1 MCGLTVHHTFELP
14 FIAFVSEQPLGKFP
28 LNVTLRMVDKEN

>member
-1 MCGLTVHHTFELP
+1 MDSLFTTHLNSL